1 MHLQERALLE
11 EGVRRFPYFDKL
23 HLMRGQLEERV
34 GRLDAARAAYEA
46 GLRRC
51 LSSAPLW
58 VSAARLEEQAGAV
71 GKARARLEQVPQ
83 MLPL

>member
-1 MHLQERALLE
+1 M
-11 EGVRRFPYFDKL
+11 RRFPYFDKL
-23 HLMRGQLEERV
+23 HLMCGQLEERV

-51 LSSAPLW
+51 LGSAPLW

-83 MLPL
+83 LLPL